1 MSTLSLKYR
10 EDRHW
15 SMPIVEVTLPDELLS
30 EFEQLVE
37 EEFVTE
43 EQAVEDLLTMGID
56 AYNVNIVD
64 DSQPGDDIIEGAE
77 NNLFDTA
84 TDPGGLEDDRL

>member
-1 MSTLSLKYR
+1 
-10 EDRHW
+10 
-15 SMPIVEVTLPDELLS
+15 MPIVEVTLPDELLS
-30 EFEQLVE
+30 EFEQLVS

-56 AYNVNIVD
+56 AYNVDVMD
-64 DSQPGDDIIEGAE
+64 DSDPGDDIIQGAE

-84 TDPGGLEDDRL
+84 SDPGGIDDDRL